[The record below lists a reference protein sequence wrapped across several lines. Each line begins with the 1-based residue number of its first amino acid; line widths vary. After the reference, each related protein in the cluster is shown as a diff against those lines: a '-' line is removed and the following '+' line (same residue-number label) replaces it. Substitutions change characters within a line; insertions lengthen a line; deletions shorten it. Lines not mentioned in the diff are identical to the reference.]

1 MNVIQMFPA
10 RKLNG
15 RKKARA
21 SEVRQLKGLKN
32 ISWLTARQLNKLA
45 GALSV
50 NGVERRSQIFDE
62 SDTSGSF
69 YVLLSGV
76 ARVTCRNRKGHR
88 AAVIILAPGMIPAV

>member
-1 MNVIQMFPA
+1 MNSIQISEA

-15 RKKARA
+15 LKQARA
-21 SEVRQLKGLKN
+21 YEVRTLKGLKKF
-32 ISWLTARQLNKLA
+32 SWLTARQLNKLA

-62 SDTSGSF
+62 SDTSGNV

-76 ARVTCRNRKGHR
+76 ARNNLPQPQGPPRSGDH
-88 AAVIILAPGMIPAV
+88 AGA